1 MSQNPLQMTAP
12 LGEGNPRMPEDLA
25 ALVADHPLLAGLP
38 GDMAALVTG
47 CAHNVAVKQ
56 GEFLLVEG
64 EAADTL
70 YLLRRGCVTLQ
81 THAPGRPPIVI
92 ETLEPGRRSGG
103 RGCSPLSLAVRR
115 ACCRTSRGDRGGRP
129 LPSLEGGGRPSLRLR
144 ADEEVRLGNAGSPG
158 CHTIT
163 HLGTL
168 WEDGVVKRR

>member
-1 MSQNPLQMTAP
+1 
-12 LGEGNPRMPEDLA
+12 MPEDLA
-25 ALVADHPLLAGLP
+25 ALVANHPLLAGLP

-92 ETLEPGRRSGG
+92 ETLEPG
-103 RGCSPLSLAVRR
+103 A
-115 ACCRTSRGDRGGRP
+115 A
-129 LPSLEGGGRPSLRLR
+129 
-144 ADEEVRLGNAGSPG
+144 LGWSWLFPPIAGSSTRVLPNQSG
-158 CHTIT
+158 RSPWTRT
-163 HLGTL
+163 AFAQ
-168 WEDGVVKRR
+168 KRRPTQSSATS

>member
-1 MSQNPLQMTAP
+1 VSQNPLQMTAP

-25 ALVADHPLLAGLP
+25 ALVANHPLLAGLP

-92 ETLEPGRRSGG
+92 ETLEPGAALGWSWLFPPYRWQFD
-103 RGCSPLSLAVRR
+103 AR
-115 ACCRTSRGDRGGRP
+115 A
-129 LPSLEGGGRPSLRLR
+129 
-144 ADEEVRLGNAGSPG
+144 A
-158 CHTIT
+158 
-163 HLGTL
+163 
-168 WEDGVVKRR
+168 